1 MAFADSFPGFRL
13 RLTRWGIG
21 FLVAC
26 VVLGLAA
33 VNTGNNALMALLG
46 LALGS
51 YVVSGTWSRQV
62 LGAIEATVELP
73 SELYAG
79 RPAVVDFELSN
90 TSGLFPGYGLMV
102 RDPDDRPVVREL
114 FLATGSRSRHAV
126 EIEFPRRGWHEIGP
140 WRLDVLLPLGFFLKS
155 KNLVAGRQVLVYPR
169 LLQSSAAS
177 VRRGGG
183 RRSPDALESRGREG
197 EVTQLR
203 DYREGDE
210 VRSMHWKQTARQQH
224 LVVVERQRATDK
236 PVFYVVDPRLRD
248 PADPKQLDRFEH
260 MLSEVATGVVRRL
273 REGVRVGLV
282 VGPLVIPPVRNIRSA
297 RMLLR
302 PLAEIEATSMDGE
315 APAAVDNGRTMP
327 FSVTEDAPR

>member
-210 VRSMHWKQTARQQH
+210 VRS
-224 LVVVERQRATDK
+224 
-236 PVFYVVDPRLRD
+236 RD